1 MSDRP
6 TTDDLYRGSLGPP
19 TSGSSTPGGSGGA
32 STSGGST
39 SSGSFPSLPGGP
51 PAPARTPPAPAYAPR
66 PTESA
71 AGGSTT
77 TTKARS
83 KSPGQLVKEISE
95 DFSSLIRKEIDLAKQ
110 ELGASAAV
118 KAKGAAIVAVGAL
131 FGLFA
136 LIFLLLALRDGLDE
150 FLWTWLADI
159 VTALILLVI
168 GGIAVLVAR
177 KKLATPISAELTK
190 QTVKEDI
197 EWAKTLGKR

>member
-77 TTKARS
+77 TKARS

-136 LIFLLLALRDGLDE
+136 LIFLLLGLRDGLDE